1 MAGTVVT
8 RNVIVPTPTTARRHG
23 ARGILPRHLIAGANR
38 PMTLTLG
45 VVMDPIE
52 SLTPYKDTT
61 LAMLLAAEARG
72 WTLHVIE
79 QRDLFLQAGRVH
91 ARRRRVRVFDDDA
104 HWFEAEAP
112 EEAPLAEH
120 DIVLMRKDPPFD
132 MDYVYTTYLLERAAA
147 EGVLVSNRPS
157 SLRDVN
163 EKLSTAW
170 FPELCPPTLVT
181 ADPERLKRFV
191 AEHGDAIVKPLDGMG
206 GAGIFR
212 LRPDDPN
219 VNIVLELST
228 RRGRQ
233 QIMAQR
239 YVPEI
244 KDGDKRVLVVAGE
257 AVDHALARVP
267 AQGETRGNL
276 AAGGRGVVVPLGDA
290 ERRIVAAVAP
300 MLVERGL
307 HFVGLDVIGD
317 YLTEINVTS
326 PTCARELD
334 AHAAAEAGRPAR
346 GRAPGES
353 HLAITARYLDT
364 LERER
369 G

>member
-1 MAGTVVT
+1 MAT
-8 RNVIVPTPTTARRHG
+8 
-23 ARGILPRHLIAGANR
+23 
-38 PMTLTLG
+38 TLG

-52 SLTPYKDTT
+52 SVTPYKDTT
-61 LAMLLAAEARG
+61 LAMLLAAQARG

-79 QRDLFLQAGRVH
+79 QRDIFLAGGRVH
-91 ARRRRVRVFDDDA
+91 ARRRRVRVADDDER
-104 HWFEAEAP
+104 WFEAEEAR
-112 EEAPLAEH
+112 EAPLAEH
-120 DIVLMRKDPPFD
+120 DVVLMRKDPPFD
-132 MDYVYTTYLLERAAA
+132 MHYVYTTYLLEHAAA

-163 EKLSTAW
+163 EKLATAW

-181 ADPERLKRFV
+181 ADPARLKRFV

-206 GAGIFR
+206 GSGIFR

-219 VNIVLELST
+219 LNIVLEQST
-228 RRGRQ
+228 RGGRL

-244 KDGDKRVLVVAGE
+244 TEGDKRVLVVGG

-276 AAGGRGVVVPLGDA
+276 AAGGRGVPVPLGEA
-290 ERRIVAAVAP
+290 ERRIVDAVAP
-300 MLVERGL
+300 MLLERGL
-307 HFVGLDVIGD
+307 LFVGLDVIGD
-317 YLTEINVTS
+317 RLTEINVTS

-334 AHAAAEAGRPAR
+334 ARAAEAAGKPVR
-346 GRAPGES
+346 GGVPGI
-353 HLAITARYLDT
+353 AARYLDA
-364 LERER
+364 LERELGR
-369 G
+369 A

>member
-1 MAGTVVT
+1 MAT
-8 RNVIVPTPTTARRHG
+8 
-23 ARGILPRHLIAGANR
+23 
-38 PMTLTLG
+38 TLG

-52 SLTPYKDTT
+52 SVTPYKDTT
-61 LAMLLAAEARG
+61 LAMLLAAQARG

-79 QRDLFLQAGRVH
+79 QRNLFLAAGQVH
-91 ARRRRVRVFDDDA
+91 ARYRRVRVFDDDER
-104 HWFEAEAP
+104 WFEAEEP
-112 EEAPLAEH
+112 RESPLAEH

-132 MDYVYTTYLLERAAA
+132 MSYVYTTYLLELAAA

-181 ADPERLKRFV
+181 ADPARLKRFV

-206 GAGIFR
+206 GVGIFR

-219 VNIVLELST
+219 INIILEQST
-228 RRGRQ
+228 AAGHR

-244 KDGDKRVLVVAGE
+244 RDGDKRVLVVAGE

-267 AQGETRGNL
+267 PEGETRGNL
-276 AAGGRGVVVPLGDA
+276 AVGGRGVVVPLGEG
-290 ERRIVAAVAP
+290 ERRIVERVAP
-300 MLVERGL
+300 TLLERGL
-307 HFVGLDVIGD
+307 LFVGLDVIGD
-317 YLTEINVTS
+317 RLTEINVTS

-334 AHAAAEAGRPAR
+334 AHAAELAGESAR
-346 GRAPGES
+346 GGVPR
-353 HLAITARYLDT
+353 ITSRYLDA
-364 LERER
+364 LEREL

>member
-1 MAGTVVT
+1 MA
-8 RNVIVPTPTTARRHG
+8 
-23 ARGILPRHLIAGANR
+23 
-38 PMTLTLG
+38 MTLG

-52 SLTPYKDTT
+52 SVTPYKDTT
-61 LAMLLAAEARG
+61 LAMLLAAQARG
-72 WTLHVIE
+72 WTLHVME
-79 QRDLFLQAGRVH
+79 QKDIFLAAGRVH
-91 ARRRRVRVFDDDA
+91 AKRRRVRVFDDDE
-104 HWFEAEAP
+104 HWFEAEEAH
-112 EEAPLAEH
+112 EAPLAEH
-120 DIVLMRKDPPFD
+120 DIILMRKDPPFD
-132 MDYVYTTYLLERAAA
+132 MNYVYTTYLLEHAAS

-163 EKLSTAW
+163 EKLATSW

-181 ADPERLKRFV
+181 ADPARLRRFV

-219 VNIVLELST
+219 INIILEHST
-228 RRGRQ
+228 RRGTL

-244 KDGDKRVLVVAGE
+244 RDGDKRVLVVGGE

-276 AAGGRGVVVPLGDA
+276 AAGGRGVPVPLGEG
-290 ERRIVAAVAP
+290 ERRIVEKVAP
-300 MLVERGL
+300 MLLERGL
-307 HFVGLDVIGD
+307 LFVGLDVIGD

-334 AHAAAEAGRPAR
+334 AHAASEAGQPAR
-346 GRAPGES
+346 GIVP
-353 HLAITARYLDT
+353 AIAARYLDV

-369 G
+369 GREGGNPE